1 MNDQSRLTLLL
12 RAWQDNPTD
21 SQVASRLAEA
31 VYSELRRIARA
42 RLHRESLQPFE
53 PTELV
58 HEVWLRIKP
67 PDTAFDSREN
77 FYKLASTVM
86 RNLLVDQARERL
98 SNKRGGDRCRVTLA
112 NFGDEQ
118 AFSDVRMLDLDR
130 ALDKLAID
138 HPRAAAVVEM
148 RCFGG
153 LTLREIADELD
164 VGLATVKRDW
174 AYARA
179 WLIVELK
186 EKHDGTE

>member
-1 MNDQSRLTLLL
+1 MIDDSSLTRLL
-12 RAWQDNPTD
+12 RDWQESPSDAR
-21 SQVASRLAEA
+21 VVSRLAEA

-42 RLHRESLQPFE
+42 RLHRESGQALE

-58 HEVWLRIKP
+58 HEAWLRIKP
-67 PDTAFDSREN
+67 PAAEFDSRDN

-98 SNKRGGDRCRVTLA
+98 SEKRGGERCRVTLA
-112 NFGDEQ
+112 NLGDQSE
-118 AFSDVRMLDLDR
+118 FSDARLLDLER
-130 ALDKLAID
+130 ALNNLAID
-138 HPRAAAVVEM
+138 HRRSASVVEM

-153 LTLREIADELD
+153 LTLREISETLG

-186 EKHDGTE
+186 EEDGGSE